1 MPLNPFYD
9 AAVRSMG
16 SSWHAF
22 LLGAFNPNATV
33 TVDKPPLDLWLQVAS
48 TKLLGFTPFALL
60 LPTAI
65 ASSAAVLLLYDLVR
79 RCFGRT
85 AGLAAAAALAVLPA
99 EVLTARSD
107 TMDATMAALLVLA
120 AWLVVRGVERER
132 SRELYIAGAVVGLA
146 FEAKLF
152 EALVPLPA
160 LVLLFWVGSS
170 ARRRTRVK
178 QLAGAGAVAVCVG
191 LAWPLLFAL
200 SQVGGKPFPLGS
212 SHGSIW
218 STVFGYNGINRV
230 TGTSTHS
237 ALDRLSPPGAGR
249 LLAAGPIHLNALVG
263 TTLVPALAVGCG
275 AVVLGLVRRRSL
287 GRVPFALA
295 VAMGVWLALAGA
307 LLSFIS
313 HVPVRYL
320 EVLLPAIAATFG
332 VGLALVAR
340 AAAGGALER
349 AHGRA
354 ARLLA
359 AVTLVGVIAAALV
372 YASGVAALPLV
383 AVAAALAA
391 AGLLA
396 WTYGHAQRAAAGAIT
411 ALAVTA
417 MLAVPTSHAIT
428 VVTRHQG
435 DGGALG
441 AMPPQTVTRLS
452 HYLTSHRGGARY
464 EFAVAEAHLAGPLI
478 VADAQPVMV
487 LAGTPYHE
495 LIGPRALA
503 AAVHAGQVRYV
514 LLAGHGHSHPV
525 RAPTHPARTP
535 RGQLAAWVRT
545 HGVDVTRSSGMPGY
559 GALYRV
565 A

>member
-1 MPLNPFYD
+1 MSSIPAFEARTAAPRLASLGQSVVAIAPRAALAVIAAVAALMRLAGLGAMPLNPFYD

-65 ASSAAVLLLYDLVR
+65 ASSAAVLLLYDLIR
-79 RCFGRT
+79 RGFGRT

-99 EVLTARSD
+99 EVMTARSD

-120 AWLVVRGVERER
+120 AWLVVRGLERGR

-178 QLAGAGAVAVCVG
+178 QLAGAGAVAACVA

-200 SQVGGKPFPLGS
+200 SQVGVRPYPLGS
-212 SHGSIW
+212 SNGSIW

-230 TGTSTHS
+230 TGASTQS

-249 LLAAGPIHLNALVG
+249 LLASGPIHLAALVG
-263 TTLVPALAVGCG
+263 TTLVPALAVGCAAAG
-275 AVVLGLVRRRSL
+275 LGLVRRRNL
-287 GRVPFALA
+287 GKVPFALA
-295 VAMGVWLALAGA
+295 VAMGVWLVLTGV

-320 EVLLPAIAATFG
+320 EALLPAIAGVFG
-332 VGLALVAR
+332 IGLALLAR
-340 AAAGGALER
+340 A
-349 AHGRA
+349 
-354 ARLLA
+354 
-359 AVTLVGVIAAALV
+359 
-372 YASGVAALPLV
+372 
-383 AVAAALAA
+383 
-391 AGLLA
+391 
-396 WTYGHAQRAAAGAIT
+396 
-411 ALAVTA
+411 
-417 MLAVPTSHAIT
+417 
-428 VVTRHQG
+428 
-435 DGGALG
+435 
-441 AMPPQTVTRLS
+441 
-452 HYLTSHRGGARY
+452 
-464 EFAVAEAHLAGPLI
+464 
-478 VADAQPVMV
+478 
-487 LAGTPYHE
+487 
-495 LIGPRALA
+495 
-503 AAVHAGQVRYV
+503 
-514 LLAGHGHSHPV
+514 
-525 RAPTHPARTP
+525 
-535 RGQLAAWVRT
+535 
-545 HGVDVTRSSGMPGY
+545 
-559 GALYRV
+559 
-565 A
+565 